1 MDTIEQPIKRLGN
14 FEFGNL
20 SSCTQYIIEV
30 NLMWETGNGKVF
42 DTDDNP
48 IPSLMKS
55 FTTHPNINKEVEI
68 AVIENGTDFI
78 SLEIKGE
85 LSSS

>member
-1 MDTIEQPIKRLGN
+1 VGTSEQSLKRLTN

-30 NLMWETGNGKVF
+30 DLMWETGNGIIF
-42 DTDDNP
+42 DTASNP
-48 IPSLMKS
+48 IPSLMKT
-55 FTTHPNINKEVEI
+55 FTTHPDINKEVEI
-68 AVIENGTDFI
+68 AVIENGIDFI